1 MRCTI
6 KDKENAYY
14 PAGALA
20 SRPGAFCQQG
30 TGRWDVSF
38 RPISKPHPG
47 GPSRARLGILLPSW
61 ADPFKSAARESIF
74 MRPEKPPHGLPIY
87 HRFMRFET
95 LRSSKDTLLRHFEAN
110 LTSFFPCLSCE
121 AWGHADRRV
130 RLARSGQFGAW
141 GNPNKRAAI
150 SKRISPLI
158 ACLRYFQRDSL
169 RLPFKKF
176 SVSQELF

>member
-20 SRPGAFCQQG
+20 SRPGAFYQQG

-47 GPSRARLGILLPSW
+47 GPTWARLGILLPSW

-95 LRSSKDTLLRHFEAN
+95 LRSSKDTLLRHSEAN
-110 LTSFFPCLSCE
+110 LTSFSPAC
-121 AWGHADRRV
+121 HAKHGDTPK
-130 RLARSGQFGAW
+130 ACSTGCGSGQSGAC

-158 ACLRYFQRDSL
+158 ACRYCFR
-169 RLPFKKF
+169 P
-176 SVSQELF
+176 